1 MSDNSE
7 LGVRA
12 VRAAR
17 TSLLFGCLL
26 LLGAC
31 AGKDSPND
39 KRAAQAGRTLSWE
52 AVPGAAGY
60 GVFVFEPPAKAP
72 VWIWEGASTTVQY
85 GQSALAPMP
94 DLPAPPAQRTP
105 ARVSARPLSDGAE
118 YGVVAFDASGG
129 IAGVHD
135 RRKVQ

>member
-1 MSDNSE
+1 MSDNRKVD
-7 LGVRA
+7 VRA
-12 VRAAR
+12 VTAAR
-17 TSLLFGCLL
+17 TSLLLGLL

-31 AGKDSPND
+31 GGKDSPAEAPAEP
-39 KRAAQAGRTLSWE
+39 RGPTLSWE
-52 AVPGAAGY
+52 AVPGATDY

-85 GQSALAPMP
+85 GQNALAPMP